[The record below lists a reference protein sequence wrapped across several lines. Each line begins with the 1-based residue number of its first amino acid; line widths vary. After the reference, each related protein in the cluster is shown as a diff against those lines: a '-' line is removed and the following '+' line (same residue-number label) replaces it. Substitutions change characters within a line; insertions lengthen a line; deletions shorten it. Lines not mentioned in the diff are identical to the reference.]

1 MSYGG
6 GIREPSN
13 SVQGRW
19 PWETIAVQRPASR
32 LGGRSQRTRWSL
44 HCNGLLV
51 DLELSEVALACELGQ
66 SMFQPARCEKEHLS
80 IDRRSV
86 RARCRDSEVGFGCS
100 QRTAGASLSVVC
112 CTVTGRKLKDLSD
125 LEGEGRDIATST
137 E

>member
-19 PWETIAVQRPASR
+19 PWETIAVQRSTSR

-44 HCNGLLV
+44 HYNSLLV
-51 DLELSEVALACELGQ
+51 DLELSEVVLACELGQ
-66 SMFQPARCEKEHLS
+66 SMFQPTRCEKERLS
-80 IDRRSV
+80 IAQRSV

-100 QRTAGASLSVVC
+100 HRTASASLSVVC
-112 CTVTGRKLKDLSD
+112 CTVAGRKLKDQSD
-125 LEGEGRDIATST
+125 LEG
-137 E
+137 